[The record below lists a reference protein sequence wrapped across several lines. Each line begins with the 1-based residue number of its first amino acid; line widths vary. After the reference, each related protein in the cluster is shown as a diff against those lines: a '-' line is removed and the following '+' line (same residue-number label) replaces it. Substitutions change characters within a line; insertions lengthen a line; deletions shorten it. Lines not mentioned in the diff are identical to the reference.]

1 MAAPVLAISGL
12 RTLSGRGALSTMART
27 SHGRGRERRLRQRLF
42 NAGKGLSPW
51 LRERMMLRAFPL
63 LEGPDKARAAL

>member
-1 MAAPVLAISGL
+1 MLSKRPVWAY
-12 RTLSGRGALSTMART
+12 
-27 SHGRGRERRLRQRLF
+27 QW
-42 NAGKGLSPW
+42 KGLSPW

>member
-1 MAAPVLAISGL
+1 MTDLEDLLKRYEGNRV
-12 RTLSGRGALSTMART
+12 
-27 SHGRGRERRLRQRLF
+27 
-42 NAGKGLSPW
+42 KGLSPW